1 MRIRDLILTILI
13 ASVPVAVAAGDLTLT
28 PGLYDIAA
36 QTVMPH
42 LDEMR
47 RNTVHH
53 SRCLHDDTLTSIFP
67 VMDQR
72 ALMGCDLG
80 YADQQSDVF
89 YYTLNCQ
96 SDRVATGT
104 AELQTTRDHIVGKL
118 KVKMGGKNMTFSQFV
133 KATWKEDCQRRSG
146 KR

>member
-1 MRIRDLILTILI
+1 MRIRDLIRSILF
-13 ASVPVAVAAGDLTLT
+13 ASLPSAVGAGDLALK

-42 LDEMR
+42 LEEMR

-53 SRCLHDDTLTSIFP
+53 SRCLHNDKLTSIFP
-67 VMDQR
+67 VTDQR
-72 ALMGCDLG
+72 ALMGCDLR
-80 YADQQSDVF
+80 YANQVGDVF
-89 YYTLNCQ
+89 YYSLNCQ
-96 SDRVATGT
+96 DARVATGT
-104 AELQTTRDHIVGKL
+104 AELQMTRERIVGTL
-118 KVKMGGKNMTFSQFV
+118 EVKMGGKNMTFSQFV